1 MSLFP
6 HSIRV
11 ILIYLLNFKQN
22 KHWKLLCFLQIICL
36 FEVTRIV
43 TLHILNTHI
52 SVSKN
57 CHNNLSSDN
66 LLYVL
71 YFCYVKK
78 FKVHLLTF
86 LSFYLVESS
95 KNLINGVIL
104 DHCSYCSQRSVMDF
118 HAQTENYLI
127 GLFS

>member
-1 MSLFP
+1 MSASVFLRHCALGNVYSGLEYNVFIP
-6 HSIRV
+6 TLCIMYV

-22 KHWKLLCFLQIICL
+22 KHWKLLCFLQNICL

-78 FKVHLLTF
+78 KAPTNFFELLF
-86 LSFYLVESS
+86 
-95 KNLINGVIL
+95 G
-104 DHCSYCSQRSVMDF
+104 
-118 HAQTENYLI
+118 
-127 GLFS
+127 